1 MKKIFDNESGES
13 VGETLFTILLSAL
26 LMLIIYFIDAWIGV
40 WLWNDIIGLPWFN
53 GGEMTFWPMFGIIW
67 LGHMIFP
74 SRDND

>member
-1 MKKIFDNESGES
+1 MKKNFNSDDFASS
-13 VGETLFTILLSAL
+13 LVDILVTAL
-26 LMLIIYFIDAWIGV
+26 CILIIYVIDAWIGV